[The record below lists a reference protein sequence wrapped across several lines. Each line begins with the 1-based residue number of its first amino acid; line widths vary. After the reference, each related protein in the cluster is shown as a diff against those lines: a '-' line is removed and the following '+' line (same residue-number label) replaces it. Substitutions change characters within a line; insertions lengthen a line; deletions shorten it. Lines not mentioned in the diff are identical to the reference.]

1 MRSLIFILLV
11 SVVAAVP
18 SSECFDDFR
27 KCTVEDFDLDTD
39 APKQC
44 VPYAYDLE
52 NPTGP
57 FGANVGN
64 REQCAFWDWCI
75 PNGYEYHEKTGGKWT
90 HKLKIAGR
98 EFTSGSKCGDGADK
112 ECVEL
117 IVDAYAYTEDDGD
130 TTTTTTITP
139 AVDDAVLIA
148 AINYY
153 NNQDYC
159 RISWIG
165 IVFWV
170 VSIVAGVFI
179 TYWVIEALRL
189 MLFNSTSTIFGQAF
203 AYTTLWGDQRA
214 KNNYARVAVR
224 GRRKRDLV

>member
-1 MRSLIFILLV
+1 MRSLIFVLLITTV
-11 SVVAAVP
+11 LAAP
-18 SSECFDDFR
+18 SGKCLEDFS
-27 KCTVEDFDLDTD
+27 KCTVEDFALDTD

-57 FGANVGN
+57 FGADVKDK
-64 REQCAFWDWCI
+64 RQQCAFWDWCI
-75 PNGYEYHEKTGGKWT
+75 PNGHEYNEAKASRWQRE
-90 HKLKIAGR
+90 LKIGLR
-98 EFTSGSKCGDGADK
+98 EFTSGSKCGDSADK

-117 IVDAYAYTEDDGD
+117 IVDAYAYTQNGD
-130 TTTTTTITP
+130 TKTTIIPT
-139 AVDDAVLIA
+139 ADDAVLQA
-148 AINYY
+148 AIAYY
-153 NNQDYC
+153 NAQDYC
-159 RISWIG
+159 RISWVG

-189 MLFNSTSTIFGQAF
+189 MLFNSTSTIFGQSF
-203 AYTTLWGDQRA
+203 AYTTLWGDQSA

-224 GRRKRDLV
+224 GRKKRDLV